1 MPNIVR
7 VYSKNVQNNWL
18 GTLMEE
24 IEVEKTTRLEPLTTD
39 RILEL
44 WSKTYNTE
52 GKPDWSHLFPY
63 YHDQIVFEDSIQRI
77 EGINAFKEMCK
88 RLTKRCEQL
97 NMEILSI
104 VKDANIIFFQWK
116 MTMMF
121 NKYPS
126 TPVYGCSKLTI
137 GEDNRIIHQRDYF
150 DLWGD
155 IFNGIPY
162 FRGPY
167 RKFLRRH
174 FG

>member
-1 MPNIVR
+1 MTFIR
-7 VYSKNVQNNWL
+7 IH
-18 GTLMEE
+18 MESFE
-24 IEVEKTTRLEPLTTD
+24 FIDNPPLSPLTKD

-63 YHDQIVFEDSIQRI
+63 YHDQIIFEDSIQKI
-77 EGINAFKEMCK
+77 EGIVAFKEMCK

-104 VKDANIIFFQWK
+104 VMDPNIIFFQWK
-116 MTMMF
+116 MTMIF

-126 TPVYGCSKLTI
+126 TPIFGCSKLTI

-162 FRGPY
+162 FKKPY
-167 RKFLRRH
+167 RKFLKKH